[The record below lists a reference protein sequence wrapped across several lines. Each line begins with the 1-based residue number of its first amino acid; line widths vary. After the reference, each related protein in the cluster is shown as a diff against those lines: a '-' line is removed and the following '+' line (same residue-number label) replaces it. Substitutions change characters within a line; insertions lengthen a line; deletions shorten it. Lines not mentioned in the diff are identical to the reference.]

1 VLHKH
6 EIIKGIQMIK
16 HAWKMCAEK
25 LWPLELLSREQRMKL
40 PSAADHMCPRLD
52 DVQALA
58 MGLAEGDQLSWSKST
73 HFIQVGSSPAS

>member
-1 VLHKH
+1 MLHKH

-52 DVQALA
+52 DVQA
-58 MGLAEGDQLSWSKST
+58 
-73 HFIQVGSSPAS
+73 SPLLFWGAASPDPVAPLESVDA